1 MINKVNDICRM
12 NKRHIGNK
20 NIILLNDSELIH
32 EARKG
37 ITRSKVM
44 DILEL
49 TELTILEMCQ
59 YIHVSPRT
67 LQRKD
72 YKEYLPSEISE
83 KVLLIQNLYARGSKT
98 FGSLESFSDW
108 MNTPNIT
115 MEGQKPKDLLDT
127 YSGIEYLKHELGRLE
142 HGLIA

>member
-1 MINKVNDICRM
+1 MK
-12 NKRHIGNK
+12 KRQSGLLQLNV
-20 NIILLNDSELIH
+20 LNDSEIVH

-37 ITRSKVM
+37 ITRSKVIEIM
-44 DILEL
+44 SI
-49 TELTILEMCQ
+49 TELTINEMGQ

-98 FGSLESFSDW
+98 FNSLDAFKDW

-115 MEGQKPKDLLDT
+115 MEGSKPKDLLDT

-142 HGLIA
+142 HGFNT

>member
-1 MINKVNDICRM
+1 MK
-12 NKRHIGNK
+12 KRQSGLLQLNV
-20 NIILLNDSELIH
+20 LNDSEIVH

-37 ITRSKVM
+37 ITRSKVI
-44 DILEL
+44 DIMSI
-49 TELTILEMCQ
+49 TELTINEMGQ

-98 FGSLESFSDW
+98 FNSLDAFKDW

-115 MEGQKPKDLLDT
+115 MEGSKPKNLLDT

-142 HGLIA
+142 HGFNA

>member
-1 MINKVNDICRM
+1 MK
-12 NKRHIGNK
+12 KRQSGLLQLNV
-20 NIILLNDSELIH
+20 LNDSEIVH

-37 ITRSKVM
+37 ITRSKVI
-44 DILEL
+44 DIMSI
-49 TELTILEMCQ
+49 TELTINEMGQ

-98 FGSLESFSDW
+98 FNSLDAFKDW

-115 MEGQKPKDLLDT
+115 MEGSKPKDFLDT
-127 YSGIEYLKHELGRLE
+127 YSGIEYVKHELGRLE
-142 HGLIA
+142 HGFNA